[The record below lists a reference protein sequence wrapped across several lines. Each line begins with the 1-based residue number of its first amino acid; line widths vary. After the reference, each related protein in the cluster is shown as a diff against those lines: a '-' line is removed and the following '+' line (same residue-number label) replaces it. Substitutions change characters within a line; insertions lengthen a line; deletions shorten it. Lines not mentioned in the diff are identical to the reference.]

1 MRPVVQAKFH
11 PGDVVT
17 LEHPKRSGWTARD
30 GLCKGLLGTA
40 MTSVYENGDPSEPV
54 IVLCDFPGVSSAW
67 WVYESEL
74 ELVAASISVDT
85 SSLL

>member
-17 LEHPKRSGWTARD
+17 LKRPKRSGWTARD
-30 GLCKGLLGTA
+30 GLCKGTLGTA
-40 MTSVYENGDPSEPV
+40 MISAYENGDLSNPV
-54 IVLCDFPGVSSAW
+54 IVMCDFPGVSSAW

-74 ELVAASISVDT
+74 ELVAEPISVDT